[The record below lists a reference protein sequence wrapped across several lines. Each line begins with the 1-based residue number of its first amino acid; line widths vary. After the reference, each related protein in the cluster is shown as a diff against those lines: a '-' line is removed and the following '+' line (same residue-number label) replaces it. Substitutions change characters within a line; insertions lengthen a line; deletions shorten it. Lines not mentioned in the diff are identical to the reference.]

1 MLEVAWIGFILLA
14 VGSFLLLACGWIQIY
29 SHHDLLKNLAGVVF
43 EGAGLAGIGGA
54 LVMWV
59 SLVLYG
65 FQQSGIQINQSL
77 VRVLAIAIGGT
88 LTVITYKPFIDW
100 VRKWLRLAM
109 PQGTALE
116 NKLTDAIERI
126 RKL

>member
-14 VGSFLLLACGWIQIY
+14 VGSFLLLACGWIQIH
-29 SHHDLLKNLAGVVF
+29 SQNDLLKNLAGIIF

-65 FQQSGIQINQSL
+65 FQQSGIQSNLSL
-77 VRVLAIAIGGT
+77 VRILAIVIGGT
-88 LTVITYKPFIDW
+88 LTVITYKPFLDW

-109 PQGTALE
+109 PEGTPLE

>member
-1 MLEVAWIGFILLA
+1 MLEIALIGFILLV
-14 VGSFLLLACGWIQIY
+14 VGSSLLIACGWIQIH
-29 SHHDLLKNLAGVVF
+29 SHNGLLKNLAGVIF
-43 EGAGLAGIGGA
+43 EGAGLAGGGGA

-59 SLVLYG
+59 SLIRYGVLR
-65 FQQSGIQINQSL
+65 SEIQINQSL
-77 VRVLAIAIGGT
+77 VSIFALIIGGI

-109 PQGTALE
+109 PQGTPLE
-116 NKLTDAIERI
+116 NKLTEFIERV